1 MATWC
6 KQCHWGKDFNT
17 TEVPMSWTTICPK
30 KHMIRFSAAR
40 GSPIRMG
47 LPWEE
52 DEDCPD
58 FVNRI
63 LTRFERILES
73 D

>member
-1 MATWC
+1 
-6 KQCHWGKDFNT
+6 
-17 TEVPMSWTTICPK
+17 MSWTTICPK